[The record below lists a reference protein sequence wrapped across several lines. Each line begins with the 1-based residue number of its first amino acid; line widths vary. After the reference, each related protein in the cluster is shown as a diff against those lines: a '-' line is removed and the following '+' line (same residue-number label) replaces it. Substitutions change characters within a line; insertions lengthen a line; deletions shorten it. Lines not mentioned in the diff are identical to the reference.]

1 MTPEEHA
8 ARAMWIA
15 EPAEFLSRSI
25 QRSEAG
31 WTEID
36 GDVKA
41 KYIRLAAAGFAAAI
55 AAERE
60 ACAKIAE
67 EEGDCRHVD
76 HAQGFCACQSKADA
90 IRARGTI

>member
-15 EPAEFLSRSI
+15 EPAEFLSRSL
-25 QRSEAG
+25 QRSEAD
-31 WTEID
+31 WAEIV

-41 KYIRLAAAGFAAAI
+41 KYIRLASAGVAAAI

-67 EEGDCRHVD
+67 KLVGADVVYSEGIRMI
-76 HAQGFCACQSKADA
+76 AAA
-90 IRARGTI
+90 IRARGE